1 MIQLQ
6 AMKYANEMNIQQLD
20 RFKNWYGMKNLNLHG
35 EMGDVDFAAIS
46 EEMKAL
52 RQKLSEYS
60 LDCIFNMDETGLFF
74 RCLPKRSYILGNE
87 KESEVQGSK
96 KMVDKN
102 RVTLVVCCNAT
113 NSVKI
118 PVEFV

>member
-1 MIQLQ
+1 
-6 AMKYANEMNIQQLD
+6 
-20 RFKNWYGMKNLNLHG
+20 
-35 EMGDVDFAAIS
+35 MGYVDFAAIS

-102 RVTLVVCCNAT
+102 RVTLAVCCNAT